1 MKQYTIRNRNVPLS
15 LRDTVITEATVI
27 GSTIRLVFADGIRD
41 LFKKEAVWTGRA
53 TVTIS
58 NVEWDSSSLTRFG
71 ETTYAM
77 CPIEQLSQFIKS
89 GRFEIVD
96 ELYGYRQLLLRCMWL
111 TDTTCETVELSLS
124 HASELVIRWEDEP
137 VEEMYESESF

>member
-1 MKQYTIRNRNVPLS
+1 MKQYTFRTRNVPLS
-15 LRDTVITEATVI
+15 LNDAVITEATVT
-27 GSTIRLVFADGIRD
+27 GSTIRLVFTDGIRD

-58 NVEWDSSSLTRFG
+58 NVDRDFSSLTRFS
-71 ETTYAM
+71 ETTYLM
-77 CPIEQLSQFIKS
+77 CPIEQLSQFVQI

-96 ELYGYRQLLLRCMWL
+96 ELYGYQQLLFRCMWL
-111 TDTTCETVELSLS
+111 TDTTCETVELNLS
-124 HASELVIRWEDEP
+124 HASELVIQWEDEP

>member
-15 LRDTVITEATVI
+15 LHDAVITEATVI

-53 TVTIS
+53 TVTIP
-58 NVEWDSSSLTRFG
+58 NIDWDSSSLTRFG
-71 ETTYAM
+71 ETTYSM
-77 CPIEQLSQFIKS
+77 CPIEQLSQFVKS

-96 ELYGYRQLLLRCMWL
+96 ELYGYRQLLFRCMWL

-137 VEEMYESESF
+137 VEEMYGSESF

>member
-1 MKQYTIRNRNVPLS
+1 MKQYTMRNRNVPIS
-15 LRDTVITEATVI
+15 LHDAVITEATVM

-58 NVEWDSSSLTRFG
+58 NVDRDSSSLTRFD
-71 ETTYAM
+71 ESTYTV
-77 CPIEQLSQFIKS
+77 CPIEQLSHFVKR

-96 ELYGYRQLLLRCMWL
+96 ELYGYRQLLFRCMWL
-111 TDTTCETVELSLS
+111 TDTTCETVELNLS
-124 HASELVIRWEDEP
+124 HASELVIQWEDEP
-137 VEEMYESESF
+137 VEEMYESESL